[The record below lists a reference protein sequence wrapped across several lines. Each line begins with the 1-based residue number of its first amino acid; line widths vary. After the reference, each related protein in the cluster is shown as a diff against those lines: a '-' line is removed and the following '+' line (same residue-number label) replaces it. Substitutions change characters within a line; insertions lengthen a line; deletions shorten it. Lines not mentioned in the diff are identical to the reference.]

1 MYSVLHRFKLAYC
14 EQLVF
19 HSLVLP
25 GISIFRARQCLVLYI
40 HDCIYIYGVLCRLKL
55 ACYGQLI
62 FHSLVLPR
70 ISLF

>member
-1 MYSVLHRFKLAYC
+1 MYSVLHRLKLAYC

-25 GISIFRARQCLVLYI
+25 GIRARKCLVLYI